1 MYYLIAFLGLTILGH
16 PDDGLTAKE
25 STIPVLDL
33 QEYYQKDKQDLFIQK
48 VKDACHCCGF
58 FGLKNTR
65 VNQQVIDNL
74 YEALNQFFAHE
85 MSLKMT
91 VAHPEIFYQ
100 RGYAP
105 YGGEKAKG
113 ATFIDFKEFYSMG
126 RDFTP
131 EQALKLDCWANVFP
145 EFMDFETPAKAFY
158 SELEKYSL
166 VVQEILSLALE
177 QEKDFLKNI
186 CDDGDSII
194 RMLHY
199 PMPPSNSGVNEPV
212 VWAGAHTD
220 IDAFTILPK
229 ASCEGLEVM
238 DDCGHFQSVVVKEDA
253 MIINVGDF
261 IEAFSNG
268 YFKSAVHRVMKP
280 ENMSHDRYSS
290 VLFVHPRS
298 AETIYPLPQFIEK
311 TGGKA
316 KYIQATRIELLMERL
331 ADLGV
336 ATDSMLKSLA
346 ETKLLERLMT
356 VDRASPEAMK
366 AIYNAGYASFEI
378 KAKLNLK

>member
-1 MYYLIAFLGLTILGH
+1 MYYLLVFLCVTILGH
-16 PDDGLTAKE
+16 SDDGLLGKE
-25 STIPVLDL
+25 STIAVLDL
-33 QEYYQKDKQDLFIQK
+33 QEYYQEGSKNTFIEK
-48 VKDACHCCGF
+48 VRDACHSCGF
-58 FGLKNTR
+58 FALKNTK
-65 VNQQVIDNL
+65 VNQQVIDSL
-74 YEALNQFFAHE
+74 YEALALFFAHE

-105 YGGEKAKG
+105 FGGEKAKG
-113 ATFIDFKEFYSMG
+113 ATSIDFKEFYSMG

-131 EQALKLDCWANVFP
+131 EVALKLGCWANVFP

-166 VVQEILSLALE
+166 VLQEIFSLALN

-186 CDDGDSII
+186 CEDGDSII
-194 RMLHY
+194 RMLYY
-199 PMPPSNSGVNEPV
+199 PLPPSESGVNGPV
-212 VWAGAHTD
+212 VWSGAHTD

-229 ASCEGLEVM
+229 ATCEGLEVM
-238 DDCGHFQSVVVKEDA
+238 DDKGVFQPVFVKEDA
-253 MIINVGDF
+253 MIINVGDL

-268 YFKSAVHRVMKP
+268 YFKSSVHRVMKP
-280 ENMSHDRYSS
+280 ENMSQDRYSS

-298 AETIYPLPQFIEK
+298 AETIYPLPQWIEK

-316 KYIQATRIELLMERL
+316 KYIKATRIELLMERL

-346 ETKLLERLMT
+346 ETRLLERLMT
-356 VDRASPEAMK
+356 VDRASPEAMR
-366 AIYNAGYASFEI
+366 AIYNAGYGSDEI